1 MITQEYEAQRVMTAS
16 PMELI
21 LMLYDGGI
29 RSLNQALVAYDEPE
43 SIDQRNKVHA
53 ALLQAQSYITE
64 LTCALD
70 LERGGEM
77 AAQMERLYA
86 FMIQHLVDANMS
98 EERGPLAD
106 VKRMLEELRD
116 GWAQAMASMPQREQD
131 APSVPVER
139 GSRFQFSG

>member
-1 MITQEYEAQRVMTAS
+1 MIAQEYEAQKVMTAT

-21 LMLYDGGI
+21 LMLYDGAI
-29 RSLNQALVAYDEPE
+29 RSLRQALAAYDEPE
-43 SIDQRNKVHA
+43 SIDQRNKAHA

-70 LERGGEM
+70 MESGGEM
-77 AAQMERLYA
+77 ATQMERLYA

-98 EERGPLAD
+98 DERQPIVD
-106 VKRMLEELRD
+106 VKRMLEELRE
-116 GWAQAMASMPQREQD
+116 GWAQAMASMPQRENE

-139 GSRFQFSG
+139 GSSFQFSG